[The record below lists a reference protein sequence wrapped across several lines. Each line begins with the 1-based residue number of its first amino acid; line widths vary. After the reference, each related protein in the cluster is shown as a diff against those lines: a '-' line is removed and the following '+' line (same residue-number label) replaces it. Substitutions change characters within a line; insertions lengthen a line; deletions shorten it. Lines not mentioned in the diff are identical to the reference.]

1 MVVGSVSGNPGNGQP
16 YGPALR
22 PSTGMVAIRGEFD
35 GDDESGLVL
44 RPHSEFGFEPLFVSD
59 NGAANR
65 PSGPEL

>member
-1 MVVGSVSGNPGNGQP
+1 
-16 YGPALR
+16 
-22 PSTGMVAIRGEFD
+22 MVAIRGEFD

-65 PSGPEL
+65 PGDPELQGQPDRAVAWCSNKLF